1 MIDKAT
7 RNKNIELLLL
17 DNYDSFTYNLY
28 DYFGQLGISC
38 TVVRNDKITI
48 TEIKERKFDGIVLS
62 PGPQRPHNSG
72 VLMEL
77 VHVLHLNLPILGVCL
92 GMHALGE
99 YFGAKLVHAI
109 VPMHGKTS
117 LVFHN
122 MQGLFD
128 NINSPTEVMRYH
140 SLVLND
146 LPSCLVP
153 MAWTE
158 EGELMAFQHKSLPL
172 WAVQFHPE
180 SILTKD
186 GLGILNNWVKT
197 CFRSE
202 IVLK

>member
-1 MIDKAT
+1 
-7 RNKNIELLLL
+7 
-17 DNYDSFTYNLY
+17 
-28 DYFGQLGISC
+28 
-38 TVVRNDKITI
+38 
-48 TEIKERKFDGIVLS
+48 
-62 PGPQRPHNSG
+62 
-72 VLMEL
+72 MEL

>member
-1 MIDKAT
+1 MTNKT
-7 RNKNIELLLL
+7 NRNKNIELLLL

-48 TEIKERKFDGIVLS
+48 EEIKERKFDGIVLS

-72 VLMEL
+72 ILLEL
-77 VHVLHLNLPILGVCL
+77 VQVLHLNTPILGICL
-92 GMHALGE
+92 GMHAIGE
-99 YFGAKLVHAI
+99 YFGAKLVHAS

-117 LVFHN
+117 FVLHN
-122 MQGLFD
+122 KHGLFD
-128 NINSPTEVMRYH
+128 KIDSPTEVMRYH
-140 SLVLND
+140 SLVLED
-146 LPSCLVP
+146 LPDCLEP
-153 MAWTE
+153 MARTE

-186 GLGILNNWVKT
+186 GLAILNNWVKT
-197 CFRSE
+197 CLRSE